1 MYLFGIKCPICQAEK
16 DMPVYEL
23 SLVTNEEETS
33 GTICAYASCMQ
44 CDSKFKV
51 TIPAILGPEYTMQC
65 LDQNSQTQSQTEL
78 SEAPPICEYP

>member
-23 SLVTNEEETS
+23 SLETDEKES
-33 GTICAYASCMQ
+33 RGTMYAYARCMQ
-44 CDSKFKV
+44 CDSKFEI
-51 TIPAILGPEYTMQC
+51 TIPVILGSEITMRH

-78 SEAPPICEYP
+78 SEAPPTCEYP

>member
-23 SLVTNEEETS
+23 SLHTNEEETS
-33 GTICAYASCMQ
+33 GTICAYARCMQ

-65 LDQNSQTQSQTEL
+65 LDQNSQTQSQTGL
-78 SEAPPICEYP
+78 SEAPPTCEYP

>member
-1 MYLFGIKCPICQAEK
+1 
-16 DMPVYEL
+16 MPVYEL
-23 SLVTNEEETS
+23 SLHTNEEETS

-51 TIPAILGPEYTMQC
+51 TIPAILGPEFTMQC

-78 SEAPPICEYP
+78 SEAPPTCEYP

>member
-1 MYLFGIKCPICQAEK
+1 
-16 DMPVYEL
+16 MPVYEL
-23 SLVTNEEETS
+23 SLVTKEEETS

-51 TIPAILGPEYTMQC
+51 TIPAILGPEFTMQC

-78 SEAPPICEYP
+78 SEAPPTCEYP

>member
-23 SLVTNEEETS
+23 SLHTNEEETS

-51 TIPAILGPEYTMQC
+51 TIPAILGPEFTMEC

-78 SEAPPICEYP
+78 SEAPPTCEYP

>member
-51 TIPAILGPEYTMQC
+51 TIPAILGPEFTMQC

>member
-1 MYLFGIKCPICQAEK
+1 
-16 DMPVYEL
+16 MPVDEL
-23 SLVTNEEETS
+23 SLHTNEDETS
-33 GTICAYASCMQ
+33 GTICAYARCMQ

-78 SEAPPICEYP
+78 SEAPPTCEYP

>member
-51 TIPAILGPEYTMQC
+51 TIPAILGPEFTMRR
-65 LDQNSQTQSQTEL
+65 LDQNPQTQSQTEL
-78 SEAPPICEYP
+78 SEAPPTCEYP

>member
-23 SLVTNEEETS
+23 SLVKNEEETS

-78 SEAPPICEYP
+78 SEAPPTCEYP

>member
-51 TIPAILGPEYTMQC
+51 TIPAILGPEFTMQC

-78 SEAPPICEYP
+78 SETPPTCEYP

>member
-23 SLVTNEEETS
+23 SLHTNEEETS

-51 TIPAILGPEYTMQC
+51 TIPAILGPEFTMQC
-65 LDQNSQTQSQTEL
+65 LDQNPQTQPQTGL
-78 SEAPPICEYP
+78 SEAPPTCEYP

>member
-1 MYLFGIKCPICQAEK
+1 MYLLGIQCPICQAEK

-51 TIPAILGPEYTMQC
+51 TIPAILGPEFTMQC

-78 SEAPPICEYP
+78 SEVPPTCEYP

>member
-23 SLVTNEEETS
+23 SLHTNEEETS
-33 GTICAYASCMQ
+33 GTICAYARCMQ

-51 TIPAILGPEYTMQC
+51 TIPAILGPEFTMQC

-78 SEAPPICEYP
+78 SETLPTCEYP

>member
-1 MYLFGIKCPICQAEK
+1 
-16 DMPVYEL
+16 MPVYEL
-23 SLVTNEEETS
+23 SLHTNEEETS
-33 GTICAYASCMQ
+33 GTICAYARCMQ

-78 SEAPPICEYP
+78 SEAPPTCEYP

>member
-33 GTICAYASCMQ
+33 GTICAYARCMQ

-51 TIPAILGPEYTMQC
+51 TIPAILGPEFTMQC

-78 SEAPPICEYP
+78 SEAPPTCEYP